1 MTHDVISIGSALV
14 DIFIQSPDFQVHEI
28 EGKSMLCTPYNA
40 KSEVES
46 FTAYVGGGGCNT
58 AVGFTVAGFRAG
70 LVSEL
75 GTDTWSNV
83 IMEELKNKNV
93 DTSLLISEKKEQTGG
108 SVILLSPEGG
118 RTVMVHR
125 GASSLLDPQDIP
137 DQAFAQTSWV
147 HLSSISGRLETLQK
161 LFSLFS
167 QHKLRFSWNP
177 GKSEITLLINGELSV
192 SGLQCAVLF
201 VNDEEWAQLTP
212 VQEQLHRIANQI
224 VITNGDKGGKVLS
237 GGSVVHEY
245 QASSTTVVN
254 ETGAGDSF
262 AVGYV
267 SGLLMGKDME
277 GAINCGKANAAS
289 VVQSM
294 GATNGLLNRDQLLA
308 T

>member
-14 DIFIQSPDFQVHEI
+14 DIFIKSPDFQVRELD
-28 EGKSMLCTPYNA
+28 GKSLLCTPYNT

-46 FTAYVGGGGCNT
+46 FTAFIGGGGCNT
-58 AVGFTVAGFRAG
+58 AVGFTVAGFRAA

-83 IMEELKNKNV
+83 IMQDLQGKNV
-93 DTSLLISEKKEQTGG
+93 DTSLLVSEKKEQTGG

-118 RTVMVHR
+118 RTVMVYR

-137 DQAFAQTSWV
+137 DQAFSQASWV
-147 HLSSISGRLETLQK
+147 HVSSISGRLPTLQK
-161 LFSLFS
+161 IFSLIS

-177 GKSEITLLINGELSV
+177 GKAEIALLVSGELSV
-192 SGLQCAVLF
+192 IGLRCTALF
-201 VNDEEWAQLTP
+201 VNEEEWDQLAP
-212 VQEQLHRIANQI
+212 AQEQLHQMAGQI
-224 VITNGDKGGKVLS
+224 VITRGAKGGRVLS
-237 GGSVVHEY
+237 GGTLVHEY
-245 QASSTTVVN
+245 QASSVVVVN

-267 SGLLMGKDME
+267 SGLLLGKDME
-277 GAINCGKANAAS
+277 GAVSCAKANAAS

-294 GATNGLLNRDQLLA
+294 GATNGLLNREQLLA